1 MIFSPFALFSY
12 KKEMWKACMLSLSQ
26 KRQWEK
32 KSQPIQF
39 VLIFVLSP
47 SSINFIER
55 FFIIR
60 LVSLLELCNNDVQK
74 GGNIFIFP
82 FCWKSGI
89 LKISQ
94 HSLKTLVNFGENFS
108 EPTKLPF
115 TYFQNQIK
123 SHPKFALV
131 DYMPGTIQT
140 TTISF
145 FITVLTFFVR
155 RGDLDLDIVAGYR
168 KSFYNFIIK
177 ELHH

>member
-1 MIFSPFALFSY
+1 MIKKLDDIFSFCSLLLQKGDVESLYVEFIS
-12 KKEMWKACMLSLSQ
+12 KKTVG
-26 KRQWEK
+26 K

-94 HSLKTLVNFGENFS
+94 HSLKTLVNFDETFS

-115 TYFQNQIK
+115 TYF
-123 SHPKFALV
+123 
-131 DYMPGTIQT
+131 
-140 TTISF
+140 
-145 FITVLTFFVR
+145 
-155 RGDLDLDIVAGYR
+155 
-168 KSFYNFIIK
+168 
-177 ELHH
+177 